1 MKKCD
6 NCENELSGKQK
17 RFCSTH
23 CKNVVCG
30 KEYQIKNKQKYIDKR
45 KEYYDSH
52 TDEIKEQ
59 KKEYYQRHKEKLK
72 AIRRQYHKD
81 NPEVDAKYKKS
92 PKGRLMIYQRGA
104 RVRNL
109 VFELDLD
116 YFKNNWNKEC
126 VYCGDTIN
134 GIGID
139 RIDSDVGYTKD
150 NTVMCCEMCNKMKLN
165 HSKQDF
171 INQCIKITNNLK

>member
-1 MKKCD
+1 MT
-6 NCENELSGKQK
+6 Q
-17 RFCSTH
+17 
-23 CKNVVCG
+23 
-30 KEYQIKNKQKYIDKR
+30 KEYR
-45 KEYYDSH
+45 DSH
-52 TDEIKEQ
+52 
-59 KKEYYQRHKEKLK
+59 KKQISENKARYYQNHKEKLRE
-72 AIRRQYHKD
+72 IRKKYNKEHPEINRKYRQT
-81 NPEVDAKYKKS
+81 
-92 PKGRLMIYQRGA
+92 PKGRMGTYITGA
-104 RVRNL
+104 RNRNL

-139 RIDSDVGYTKD
+139 RIDNDIGYTKD
-150 NTVMCCEMCNKMKLN
+150 NTVMCCEMCNKMKLH